1 MAAVSAG
8 IAPTPKRSRK
18 GSLIGMATG
27 ASTEITAPDRLDTT
41 SAKVDL
47 GTIHVNERVTTAKKA
62 ILDLIL
68 IRDRPFASR
77 S

>member
-8 IAPTPKRSRK
+8 IAPMPKRSRK
-18 GSLIGMATG
+18 GSLIGIATG
-27 ASTEITAPDRLDTT
+27 ASSVTTASDRFDTP
-41 SAKVDL
+41 SAKVGL
-47 GTIHVNERVTTAKKA
+47 GTSHVNERVAIAKIA

-68 IRDRPFASR
+68 IRDRPFASG

>member
-18 GSLIGMATG
+18 GALIGIATG
-27 ASTEITAPDRLDTT
+27 ASSVTTASDRLDKT
-41 SAKVDL
+41 SAKADL
-47 GTIHVNERVTTAKKA
+47 GTSHINEMVTTAKKV

-68 IRDRPFASR
+68 IRDRPIVSG

>member
-1 MAAVSAG
+1 
-8 IAPTPKRSRK
+8 
-18 GSLIGMATG
+18 MATG